1 MKRLLAMLLIMGIS
15 VAGITGCGDKA
26 SQKDGGTDSQTQEEN
41 SKEEQDAT
49 PDKQAEVP
57 AGSNEL
63 VLYSPAPE
71 GLLNMIIQEFQDETG
86 IKVELVQA
94 GSGELLTRIQSESA
108 NPLADVMFGGGA
120 ESMEAYKE
128 YLEAYESP
136 EAANVNAEYCSIEN
150 LWTGVFV
157 SPTVIMYNKNLIAEE
172 DIPTGWASFADEKW
186 KGKLAFADPTSSGS
200 AYTTLSILLASMD
213 NGDGGWNYIRSYVNA
228 LDGNILSSSSAPHK
242 GVSDGEYY
250 MCITPEESV
259 LQYIEAGAEN
269 IGIIYPEEGTGAV
282 PSAVGIVKNGP
293 NTENAKLFVDF
304 VLSKEVQGKIPE
316 YLYRHVRSDI
326 EASGDFKPLN
336 DILMENYDFL
346 AASENKEANIKQW
359 NDIVIGK

>member
-1 MKRLLAMLLIMGIS
+1 MLFRS
-15 VAGITGCGDKA
+15 
-26 SQKDGGTDSQTQEEN
+26 
-41 SKEEQDAT
+41 
-49 PDKQAEVP
+49 
-57 AGSNEL
+57 
-63 VLYSPAPE
+63 
-71 GLLNMIIQEFQDETG
+71 
-86 IKVELVQA
+86 
-94 GSGELLTRIQSESA
+94 
-108 NPLADVMFGGGA
+108 
-120 ESMEAYKE
+120 
-128 YLEAYESP
+128 
-136 EAANVNAEYCSIEN
+136 
-150 LWTGVFV
+150 
-157 SPTVIMYNKNLIAEE
+157 
-172 DIPTGWASFADEKW
+172 
-186 KGKLAFADPTSSGS
+186 LAFADPTSSGS

>member
-1 MKRLLAMLLIMGIS
+1 MKKLLAMLLITGIS
-15 VAGITGCGDKA
+15 AASLAGCGKTGT
-26 SQKDGGTDSQTQEEN
+26 SKDAGSDSQAQNET
-41 SKEEQDAT
+41 SVEEQATASDNQEDA
-49 PDKQAEVP
+49 P
-57 AGSNEL
+57 AGSDEL

-136 EAANVNAEYCSIEN
+136 EAANVNAEYRSSEN

-157 SPTVIMYNKNLIAEE
+157 SPTVIMYNKNLVPEE
-172 DIPTGWASFADEKW
+172 DVPAGWAAFADEKW

-213 NGDGGWNYIRSYVNA
+213 NGDGGWDYIRSYVNA

-269 IGIIYPEEGTGAV
+269 IGIVYPEEGTGAV

-304 VLSKEVQGKIPE
+304 VLSREVQGKIPE

-346 AASENKEANIKQW
+346 AASENKETNIKQW

>member
-1 MKRLLAMLLIMGIS
+1 MKRLLAMLLIMGMT
-15 VAGITGCGDKA
+15 VGCLTGCGG
-26 SQKDGGTDSQTQEEN
+26 SETPSDGGGNDDQVETTEE
-41 SKEEQDAT
+41 T
-49 PDKQAEVP
+49 
-57 AGSNEL
+57 GSDEL

-71 GLLNMIIQEFQDETG
+71 GMLNMIIQEFQDETG

-94 GSGELLTRIQSESA
+94 GSGELLTRIQSESE
-108 NPLADVMFGGGA
+108 NPLADVLFGGGA

-128 YLEAYESP
+128 YFEIYESP
-136 EAANVNAEYCSIEN
+136 EVVNVNTEYRSEDN
-150 LWTGVFV
+150 TWTGVFV
-157 SPTVIMYNKNLIAEE
+157 SPTVIMYNKNLVTEE
-172 DIPTGWASFADEKW
+172 DVPTGWMTFADEKW

-200 AYTTLSILLASMD
+200 AYTTLSILLAAMD
-213 NGDGGWNYIRSYVNA
+213 NGDGGWDYIRSYVYA

-269 IGIIYPEEGTGAV
+269 IGIVYPEEGTGAV
-282 PSAVGIVKNGP
+282 PSAVGIVKGGP
-293 NTENAKLFVDF
+293 NTENAKRFVDF
-304 VLSKEVQGKIPE
+304 VLSREVQNKIPE
-316 YLYRHVRSDI
+316 YLYRNVRTDI
-326 EASGDFKPLN
+326 DASGDFEPLN

-346 AASENKEANIKQW
+346 EASENKEENIRQW